1 MCRSRPPLW
10 TTQLQ
15 LFNGPE
21 RCPPYEVA
29 KIVRVNDTRFLKVRR
44 PLETRCGVRT
54 ADPAKVQRIIDA
66 AIQLFAERPYHEVR
80 MDDIAERA
88 KVAKGTLYLHFKDK
102 EALYQALML
111 EGLKGLATRMEE
123 CLLAQVTPEEKL
135 LMLNRESIRYL
146 ERNHFF
152 LDLFQR
158 VEVLGACGLSRAFQE
173 TKAKLNGI
181 LASVLRELSGKDRSS
196 PEDIDL
202 EVLAMSGMMKEIVH
216 NLPRPWPLDL
226 AERLTR
232 LFLHGIG
239 PYVASVNAE
248 RRKPVARR

>member
-1 MCRSRPPLW
+1 
-10 TTQLQ
+10 
-15 LFNGPE
+15 
-21 RCPPYEVA
+21 
-29 KIVRVNDTRFLKVRR
+29 
-44 PLETRCGVRT
+44 VRT

-111 EGLKGLATRMEE
+111 EGLKGLATRLEE
-123 CLLAQVTPEEKL
+123 CLVAPVTPEEKL

-158 VEVLGACGLSRAFQE
+158 VEVLGACGVSQTFQDARARLH
-173 TKAKLNGI
+173 AI
-181 LASVLRELSGKDRSS
+181 MASVFREFPSKHRSS
-196 PEDIDL
+196 AEEIQL
-202 EVLAMSGMMKEIVH
+202 EVLAMTGMMKEIVH

-226 AERLTR
+226 AERITR
-232 LFLHGIG
+232 LFLHGLRPNVG
-239 PYVASVNAE
+239 ADNAK
-248 RRKPVARR
+248 RRIAVGRR

>member
-1 MCRSRPPLW
+1 M
-10 TTQLQ
+10 
-15 LFNGPE
+15 
-21 RCPPYEVA
+21 
-29 KIVRVNDTRFLKVRR
+29 
-44 PLETRCGVRT
+44 RT

-123 CLLAQVTPEEKL
+123 CLVAQVTPEEKL

-196 PEDIDL
+196 LEDIDL

-248 RRKPVARR
+248 RRKPLRAGSQTAENGSSRL

>member
-1 MCRSRPPLW
+1 
-10 TTQLQ
+10 
-15 LFNGPE
+15 
-21 RCPPYEVA
+21 
-29 KIVRVNDTRFLKVRR
+29 
-44 PLETRCGVRT
+44 VRT
-54 ADPAKVQRIIDA
+54 AEPAKAQRIIDA

-111 EGLKGLATRMEE
+111 EGLKGLAARLEE
-123 CLLAQVTPEEKL
+123 CLTAQVIPEEKL

-158 VEVLGACGLSRAFQE
+158 VEVLRVGGVSQACQD
-173 TKAKLNGI
+173 TKVRLDGI
-181 LASVLRELSGKDRSS
+181 MASVLREFPSKSRSS
-196 PEDIDL
+196 AEEIEL

-216 NLPRPWPLDL
+216 SLPRPWPPDL
-226 AERLTR
+226 AERITR
-232 LFLHGIG
+232 LFLHGLRPNVG
-239 PYVASVNAE
+239 TNSAK
-248 RRKPVARR
+248 RRKPVGRH

>member
-10 TTQLQ
+10 TTQVQ
-15 LFNGPE
+15 LFNEPE

-29 KIVRVNDTRFLKVRR
+29 KIVRVIDTRFLKVRR
-44 PLETRCGVRT
+44 PLETRCSVRT

-152 LDLFQR
+152 LDLFRAASKCSEPVDFLGRSRKQR
-158 VEVLGACGLSRAFQE
+158 R
-173 TKAKLNGI
+173 N
-181 LASVLRELSGKDRSS
+181 
-196 PEDIDL
+196 
-202 EVLAMSGMMKEIVH
+202 
-216 NLPRPWPLDL
+216 
-226 AERLTR
+226 
-232 LFLHGIG
+232 
-239 PYVASVNAE
+239 
-248 RRKPVARR
+248 